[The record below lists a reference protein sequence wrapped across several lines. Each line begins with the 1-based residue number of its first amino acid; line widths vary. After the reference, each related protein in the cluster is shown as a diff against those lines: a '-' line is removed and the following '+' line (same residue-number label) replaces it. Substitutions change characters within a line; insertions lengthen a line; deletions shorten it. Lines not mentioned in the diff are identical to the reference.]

1 MISKRILGIGML
13 AGLTLLSG
21 CSDSTKQNSISKL
34 EEQSKSGEL
43 IEVNPLYNN
52 PTAISNFCNELI
64 ASREFEMKNPRSN
77 LYSELAANKA
87 YVTKLTEII
96 ACLKGDNYSVASYA
110 RARVEF
116 HKAVEA
122 YSK

>member
-1 MISKRILGIGML
+1 ML
-13 AGLTLLSG
+13 AGLALVSG
-21 CSDSTKQNSISKL
+21 CADNSKKASESRL
-34 EEQSKSGEL
+34 EEKSKTPEL
-43 IEVNPLYNN
+43 VEVNPLYNN

-64 ASREFEMKNPRSN
+64 ASREFEMKSPRST

-87 YVTKLTEII
+87 YVIKLTEII

-110 RARVEF
+110 RARVEL